1 MCGILTKLSRDATA
15 HGFSK
20 YRIYAIPLDTMSNN
34 SIGDKFPKMM
44 FNVFYLTLTVPASHI
59 DNSI

>member
-34 SIGDKFPKMM
+34 GIGDKFP
-44 FNVFYLTLTVPASHI
+44 NGPRVAH
-59 DNSI
+59 

>member
-20 YRIYAIPLDTMSNN
+20 YRIFAIPLDTMSNN
-34 SIGDKFPKMM
+34 GIGDKFPKLL
-44 FNVFYLTLTVPASHI
+44 FIVFFLTLTVPASHI
-59 DNSI
+59 DNCI